1 MALQVLV
8 VDVGMPMQCLDQA
21 TSGSW
26 YRSSVFVFILPF
38 LRVLWSE
45 TQLATLWP
53 HVCPMSVDLEYF
65 KFILEKC

>member
-38 LRVLWSE
+38 LRVSYLE
-45 TQLATLWP
+45 THLATLLP
-53 HVCPMSVDLEYF
+53 HGCLVSVDLEYF
-65 KFILEKC
+65 